1 MSALEIFTYDGADV
15 RTILIDGDPWFVLAD
30 LARVLGIADVQR
42 LNSRLDDGVRQ
53 THPIED
59 RMGRSQMTTI
69 VSEAGMYEVLFRSD
83 KPEAAVFRRWV
94 TSEVLPSIRRTGSY
108 AVPETPEQLMARAL
122 VTAQGVIE
130 RKDEQIAVLAPRAEA
145 WDELASADG
154 DYSVADAA
162 KILAR
167 AGVKTGPQ
175 RLFEQLAG
183 IRWVHRAH
191 DGKWRAYASAVDNGY
206 LTEKPQ
212 SHHHPRT
219 GELVLDAP
227 QVRVT
232 VRGLE
237 RLRQRLGSIET
248 GAAA

>member
-1 MSALEIFTYDGADV
+1 MSALEIFKYDGADV
-15 RTILIDGDPWFVLAD
+15 RTVTIDGEPWFVA
-30 LARVLGIADVQR
+30 ADVAR
-42 LNSRLDDGVRQ
+42 ILGYRMASDFTRRLDDDEKG
-53 THPIED
+53 T
-59 RMGRSQMTTI
+59 RSMRTLGGEQDLTI
-69 VSEAGMYEVLFRSD
+69 ISESGLYV
-83 KPEAAVFRRWV
+83 AVIGSMVEGAREFKRWITRDV
-94 TSEVLPSIRRTGSY
+94 IPSIRRTGSY
-108 AVPETPEQLMARAL
+108 VAPETPEQLLARA
-122 VTAQGVIE
+122 VIQAQQVIE
-130 RKDEQIAVLAPRAEA
+130 RKDEQIAVLTPRAEA

-154 DYSVADAA
+154 DYAVSDAA

-183 IRWVHRAH
+183 MRWIHRAS
-191 DGKWRAYASAVDNGY
+191 DGKWRAYAATVDSGY

-212 SHHHPRT
+212 SHHHPRS

-237 RLRQRLGSIET
+237 RLRVRLGVI
-248 GAAA
+248 AA

>member
-1 MSALEIFTYDGADV
+1 MSAVEVFHYADHQV
-15 RTILIDGDPWFVLAD
+15 RTVDIDGEPWFVLAD
-30 LARVLGIADVQR
+30 ICRVLDIANVGNVSARLDEADVRQADISSGGQR
-42 LNSRLDDGVRQ
+42 
-53 THPIED
+53 
-59 RMGRSQMTTI
+59 RSVTA
-69 VSEAGMYEVLFRSD
+69 VSESGMYEVIIRSD
-83 KPEAAVFRRWV
+83 KAEARQFRWWV
-94 TSEVLPSIRRTGSY
+94 THEVLPSIRRTGAY
-108 AVPETPEQLMARAL
+108 AVPETPEQLLARAL

-154 DYSVADAA
+154 DYAVADAA

-167 AGVKTGPQ
+167 AGVRTGPQ

-183 IRWVHRAH
+183 IRWTHRAH
-191 DGKWRAYASAVDNGY
+191 DGKWRAYATAVDNGY

-219 GELVLDAP
+219 GELILDAP

-237 RLRQRLGSIET
+237 RLRQRLGTIET